1 MKKIDPDFS
10 NLKRKLNPSKNFFL
24 SLATSIIHQ
33 QISTK
38 AGESITNKFLKL
50 FGRKKVTPEN
60 FLKLSDTELR
70 SAGLSPQ
77 KLNYLKDLAFKF
89 ASKAVKPE
97 KLKGMADEDIRSA
110 LIEVKGVGRWTADM
124 FLIFALNRPNVL
136 PLGDL
141 GIKNGFKKVFGLKS
155 IPNDK
160 TMINLASK
168 YEGKHTFLAL
178 FLWESLDSK

>member
-1 MKKIDPDFS
+1 MKSISPNFS
-10 NLKRKLNPSKNFFL
+10 KLKKKLTPSRNYFL

-38 AGESITNKFLKL
+38 AGESISRKFVNL
-50 FGRKKVTPEN
+50 FGRKKITPEN
-60 FLKLSDTELR
+60 FSKLSLRELR

-77 KLNYLKDLAFKF
+77 KISYLKDLSFCFLNKTVNPQEF
-89 ASKAVKPE
+89 ENMS
-97 KLKGMADEDIRSA
+97 DEEIRA
-110 LIEVKGVGRWTADM
+110 HLIKVKGVGRWTADM

-141 GIKNGFKKVFGLKS
+141 GIRNGFKKVFGLKS
-155 IPNDK
+155 IPSDK
-160 TMINLASK
+160 TMINLAKPFVGK
-168 YEGKHTFLAL
+168 YTFFAL